1 MKNLRLTAGF
11 AALLALGVPA
21 LVAQSNEAVRK
32 DAQSDAKQ
40 QHKADKAQ
48 AKADKAEHK
57 ALKSDKVKDA
67 ARKQDKA
74 NAEADKVP
82 Q

>member
-1 MKNLRLTAGF
+1 MWVITAF
-11 AALLALGVPA
+11 T
-21 LVAQSNEAVRK
+21 NEMDRK
-32 DAQSDAKQ
+32 EAKAEVKQ

-74 NAEADKVP
+74 NAEAAATP
-82 Q
+82 NP